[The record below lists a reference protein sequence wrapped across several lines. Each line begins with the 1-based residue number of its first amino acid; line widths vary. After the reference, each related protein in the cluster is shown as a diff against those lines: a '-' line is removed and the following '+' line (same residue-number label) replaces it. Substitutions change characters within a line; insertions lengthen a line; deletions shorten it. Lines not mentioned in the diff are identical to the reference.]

1 MPRSVLIVGAGP
13 AGMSAAIEAQARS
26 ARVIVVDEAA
36 RPGGQIYRQTYRPA
50 TGGDAFADSGE
61 LARKERLIGAFERL
75 RDKIDYRPSTAAFA
89 LFGSGELHVA
99 NGARTEV
106 LHADSVVLTSG
117 VREIAIPFPGWTT
130 PGVMYA
136 GGVQALLKAQSV
148 LAGRRIVVAGAGP
161 LPIVVAAQLLRAG
174 GEVASL
180 ATLNSLAATA
190 RELHALWKGRD
201 IVLEGL
207 RYLATVIR
215 AGVPRL
221 SGFVPVRV
229 QGREQVESVLLARVD
244 RDGSIIPN
252 TEREIACD
260 VVAVNYGFASNSE
273 LALMAGVA
281 MRHDQPSGGW
291 VPVVDEF
298 GRTSVPGIFVAG
310 DAAGL
315 RGALVAEAEGRIV
328 GAAAAECEDSKSAQF
343 RVGLSQDLA
352 QRERLVA
359 FQSAV
364 QSMLRV
370 PTGLWRLATD
380 DTVVCRC
387 ENVTASALRDA
398 FAAGHLT
405 PNTIKRVTRAG
416 MGWCGGR
423 TCLHAVAALA
433 ELHGAP
439 DAGLMTPRPLA
450 RPVTLAALASLD
462 ASSR

>member
-1 MPRSVLIVGAGP
+1 
-13 AGMSAAIEAQARS
+13 
-26 ARVIVVDEAA
+26 
-36 RPGGQIYRQTYRPA
+36 
-50 TGGDAFADSGE
+50 
-61 LARKERLIGAFERL
+61 
-75 RDKIDYRPSTAAFA
+75 
-89 LFGSGELHVA
+89 
-99 NGARTEV
+99 
-106 LHADSVVLTSG
+106 
-117 VREIAIPFPGWTT
+117 
-130 PGVMYA
+130 MYA

-148 LAGRRIVVAGAGP
+148 LAGQRIVVAGAGP

-174 GEVASL
+174 GEVACL
-180 ATLNSLAATA
+180 ATLNSLTATA

-229 QGREQVESVLLARVD
+229 QGREQVESVLLARVN

-315 RGALVAEAEGRIV
+315 RGALVAEVEGRIA
-328 GAAAAECEDSKSAQF
+328 GAAAAECEEIKSAQS

-439 DAGLMTPRPLA
+439 DAALMTPRPLA

>member
-1 MPRSVLIVGAGP
+1 VADRI
-13 AGMSAAIEAQARS
+13 
-26 ARVIVVDEAA
+26 RVPDFRFYVVALA
-36 RPGGQIYRQTYRPA
+36 LQRR
-50 TGGDAFADSGE
+50 TGGGLAETLTNLSGVIR
-61 LARKERLIGAFERL
+61 ARIT
-75 RDKIDYRPSTAAFA
+75 TAAA
-89 LFGSGELHVA
+89 LASDKA
-99 NGARTEV
+99 
-106 LHADSVVLTSG
+106 S
-117 VREIAIPFPGWTT
+117 
-130 PGVMYA
+130 
-136 GGVQALLKAQSV
+136 ALQST
-148 LAGRRIVVAGAGP
+148 LQ
-161 LPIVVAAQLLRAG
+161 QL
-174 GEVASL
+174 S
-180 ATLNSLAATA
+180 
-190 RELHALWKGRD
+190 GRD

-207 RYLATVIR
+207 RYLATVMR

-221 SGFVPVRV
+221 SGFVPVLV
-229 QGREQVESVLLARVD
+229 HGREQVESVLLARVD

-281 MRHDQPSGGW
+281 MRYDRPGGGW

-315 RGALVAEAEGRIV
+315 RGALVAEAEGRIA
-328 GAAAAECEDSKSAQF
+328 GAAAAQCEKIKSAQF

-370 PTGLWRLATD
+370 PIGLWRLATD

-423 TCLHAVAALA
+423 TRR
-433 ELHGAP
+433 AP
-439 DAGLMTPRPLA
+439 EP
-450 RPVTLAALASLD
+450 SC
-462 ASSR
+462 

>member
-1 MPRSVLIVGAGP
+1 MRAES
-13 AGMSAAIEAQARS
+13 
-26 ARVIVVDEAA
+26 
-36 RPGGQIYRQTYRPA
+36 
-50 TGGDAFADSGE
+50 
-61 LARKERLIGAFERL
+61 RLFS
-75 RDKIDYRPSTAAFA
+75 KP
-89 LFGSGELHVA
+89 
-99 NGARTEV
+99 
-106 LHADSVVLTSG
+106 
-117 VREIAIPFPGWTT
+117 
-130 PGVMYA
+130 
-136 GGVQALLKAQSV
+136 QSV

-229 QGREQVESVLLARVD
+229 HGREQVESVLLARVD

-281 MRHDQPSGGW
+281 MRYDRPGGGW

-315 RGALVAEAEGRIV
+315 RGALVAEAEGRIA
-328 GAAAAECEDSKSAQF
+328 GAAAAQCEKIKSAQF